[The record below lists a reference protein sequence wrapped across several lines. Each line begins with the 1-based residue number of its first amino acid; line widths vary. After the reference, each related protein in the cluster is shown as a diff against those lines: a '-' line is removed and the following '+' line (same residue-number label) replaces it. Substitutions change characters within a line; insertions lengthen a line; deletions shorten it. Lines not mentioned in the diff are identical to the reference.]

1 MARAALTVLL
11 AGLTTSAIAAPHD
24 STRTTPSIG
33 YIDVSVATL
42 WTNPS
47 KPRAIDAPALQN
59 PAQIQQWL
67 DSMTT
72 AEYLDLTDSDRTQTQ
87 ALYGTQVHI
96 LNSTDDWYEIAVPDQ
111 LTPKNALGY
120 PGWVAAVQVSFN
132 EGYGK
137 LQASKPF
144 AQVESAATVPLYH
157 DPWLRNPIMNI
168 SYGTRLPVLSTN
180 PNSRCSIQVSL
191 TSCKTAY
198 LPSNSAKIYNS
209 PSSIPHPTGADL
221 VRSGT
226 LFLSRAYL
234 WGGTSG
240 YAFDC
245 AGFTGTLYR
254 AHGITIA
261 RDSGAQA
268 TYTGHGVSVEKEALE
283 MRDLLFY
290 ATNVSDA
297 ASIHHVAM
305 YAGQGEMLEA
315 YGAGVPVRRTGVRFG
330 GEFWGAER
338 VLV

>member
-1 MARAALTVLL
+1 MLPLVLASFTTYALAL
-11 AGLTTSAIAAPHD
+11 PHD
-24 STRTTPSIG
+24 SARTTPSIG

-42 WTNPS
+42 WTDPS
-47 KPRAIDAPALQN
+47 RPRAIDTPALQN
-59 PAQIQQWL
+59 PAQIEQWL

-120 PGWVAAVQVSFN
+120 PGWVPAAQITFN
-132 EGYGK
+132 EGYG
-137 LQASKPF
+137 QIQSSKPF
-144 AQVESAATVPLYH
+144 AQVESAATVPLYQ
-157 DPWLRNPIMNI
+157 DASLRVPIMNI
-168 SYGTRLPVLSTN
+168 TYATRLPILDSNTFFK
-180 PNSRCSIQVSL
+180 RSIQVVLPSGGV
-191 TSCKTAY
+191 AY
-198 LPSNSAKIYNS
+198 LSPHSAKIHKT
-209 PSSIPHPTGADL
+209 PSSIPHPSGASL
-221 VRSGT
+221 VRAAT
-226 LFLSRAYL
+226 LFLSRPYL

-268 TYTGHGVSVEKEALE
+268 TYTGHGVSVAKEDLQ
-283 MRDLLFY
+283 MGDLLFY

-297 ASIHHVAM
+297 KSIHHVAM
-305 YAGQGEMLEA
+305 YSGGGMMMEA
-315 YGAGVPVRRTGVRFG
+315 FGAGVPVRRTGIRFG
-330 GEFWGAER
+330 LEFWGAER
-338 VLV
+338 FL